1 MSARSIEQIVEGG
14 KRTKLLLGC
23 QKCVVVV
30 LTSSHRRR
38 IGTRGLVRFLASD
51 SGHVIPKALNPS
63 GRLPCVG
70 ILVHG
75 VGYFD
80 PLSRISSVCVSRAE
94 FAEVLIGPES
104 RKGVVARFLDLH
116 SIAFYYERIMI
127 QM

>member
-63 GRLPCVG
+63 GRLPCR
-70 ILVHG
+70 H
-75 VGYFD
+75 FS
-80 PLSRISSVCVSRAE
+80 PWSRIFWSVESNFVSRARN
-94 FAEVLIGPES
+94 FL
-104 RKGVVARFLDLH
+104 RF
-116 SIAFYYERIMI
+116 
-127 QM
+127 